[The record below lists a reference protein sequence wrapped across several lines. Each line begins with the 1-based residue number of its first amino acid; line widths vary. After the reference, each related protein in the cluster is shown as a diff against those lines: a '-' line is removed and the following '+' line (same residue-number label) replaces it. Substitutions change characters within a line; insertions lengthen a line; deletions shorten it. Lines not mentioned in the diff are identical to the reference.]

1 MALSISV
8 LVEFLL
14 NSKNILDK
22 HSKIIYFKFK
32 LFNIKQKN
40 MKTTKKYGKKQDLA
54 LSMWVKLARA
64 YTTFS
69 KKSLENIRS
78 FHLTE
83 PQFSVLE
90 SLGHLGPLTIGT
102 LCSKQLVSGGN
113 MTLVVDN
120 LEKEQLVQ
128 RIYSKEDRRTIIV
141 QLTPKG
147 QLLFDEIFSRHAAHI
162 EKLASILPEKE
173 QEELAR
179 LLKKLGTG
187 LSGTK

>member
-1 MALSISV
+1 
-8 LVEFLL
+8 
-14 NSKNILDK
+14 
-22 HSKIIYFKFK
+22 
-32 LFNIKQKN
+32 
-40 MKTTKKYGKKQDLA
+40 MKTTKRYGKKQDLA

-69 KKSLENIRS
+69 KRSQENIKEFS
-78 FHLTE
+78 LTE

-90 SLGHLGPLTIGT
+90 SLGHLGPMTIGT

-120 LEKEQLVQ
+120 LEKEGLAE

-141 QLTPKG
+141 KLTAKG
-147 QLLFDEIFSRHAAHI
+147 ETLFQKIFAEHAKHI
-162 EKLASILPEKE
+162 EKLASVLSEKE

-179 LLKKLGTG
+179 LLKKLGTA

>member
-1 MALSISV
+1 
-8 LVEFLL
+8 
-14 NSKNILDK
+14 
-22 HSKIIYFKFK
+22 
-32 LFNIKQKN
+32 
-40 MKTTKKYGKKQDLA
+40 MKTRKEYGKKQDLA

-78 FHLTE
+78 FNLTE

-90 SLGHLGPLTIGT
+90 SLGHLGPMTIGS
-102 LCSKQLVSGGN
+102 LCTKQLVSGGN

-120 LEKEQLVQ
+120 LEKEGLAQ
-128 RIYSKEDRRTIIV
+128 RVYNKEDRRKITI
-141 QLTPKG
+141 QLTTKG
-147 QLLFDEIFSRHAAHI
+147 QKLFEEIFSEHAKHI
-162 EKLASILPEKE
+162 EKLASVLTEKE

-179 LLKKLGTG
+179 LLKKLGCG